1 MAKEMNMS
9 CDFVEHQLNSMLPAN
24 TMDVLLKVRMKSGEH
39 TFREDVYTRTLKYR
53 RWNNELRPF
62 HSLKRRV
69 ADIFRKR
76 NSFLDS
82 SKATSMQTIVNN
94 LSEQCKAETREK
106 DSETDS
112 DRESVHS
119 NWSDLIPIKVNK
131 PTKVITNDTTQK
143 KRTVRNIVLV
153 PYKPKPKD
161 WGSWKIKSPYATST
175 VASPILDYNSQTQTF
190 NQNNENDEGKLTYI
204 QHSPYYEPVHSLQ
217 FYGDE

>member
-1 MAKEMNMS
+1 MAKEMNIS
-9 CDFVEHQLNSMLPAN
+9 CDFVEHQLNCVLPAN
-24 TMDVLLKVRMKSGEH
+24 TIDVLLKVRMKSGEH

-62 HSLKRRV
+62 CSLKRRV
-69 ADIFRKR
+69 ADIFQKR
-76 NSFLDS
+76 NSFSDS
-82 SKATSMQTIVNN
+82 SRGTSTQTIVNN

-106 DSETDS
+106 DSETDC
-112 DRESVHS
+112 DRESIHS

-131 PTKVITNDTTQK
+131 PAKVMINDTTQR

-175 VASPILDYNSQTQTF
+175 VASPILDRNDHPQNS
-190 NQNNENDEGKLTYI
+190 NQDNEGKLTYI
-204 QHSPYYEPVHSLQ
+204 PHSPYYEPVHSLQ

>member
-9 CDFVEHQLNSMLPAN
+9 CDFVEHQLNCVLPAN

-39 TFREDVYTRTLKYR
+39 TFREDMYTITLKYR
-53 RWNNELRPF
+53 RLNNELRPF
-62 HSLKRRV
+62 CSMKRRV

-76 NSFLDS
+76 NSFSDS
-82 SKATSMQTIVNN
+82 SRGTSTQMIVNN

-106 DSETDS
+106 DSETNS

-131 PTKVITNDTTQK
+131 PAEVMTNDTTQR
-143 KRTVRNIVLV
+143 KRTVRSIVLV

-175 VASPILDYNSQTQTF
+175 VASPILDRNDHPQIS
-190 NQNNENDEGKLTYI
+190 NQDNEDKLTYVP
-204 QHSPYYEPVHSLQ
+204 HSPYYELVHSPQ

>member
-1 MAKEMNMS
+1 MAKEMNVS
-9 CDFVEHQLNSMLPAN
+9 CDFVEHQLNCMLPAN
-24 TMDVLLKVRMKSGEH
+24 TMDVLLKVRTKSGEH

-62 HSLKRRV
+62 CSLKRIV

-76 NSFLDS
+76 NSFSDS
-82 SKATSMQTIVNN
+82 SRGTSTQTIVNN
-94 LSEQCKAETREK
+94 LSEQCKAETRER

-112 DRESVHS
+112 DRESIHS

-131 PTKVITNDTTQK
+131 PAEVMTNDTIQR

-175 VASPILDYNSQTQTF
+175 VASPILDRNDHPQNS
-190 NQNNENDEGKLTYI
+190 NQDNEGKLTYVP
-204 QHSPYYEPVHSLQ
+204 HSPYYEPVQSPQ